1 MNLPTKQKWTYRHRE
16 QTFGCQRGRDV
27 GEGQIGSWD
36 WQMQNSICRMDK
48 QQGPTVQHR
57 EPYPIPCNKLL

>member
-36 WQMQNSICRMDK
+36 WQMQNSIGRMDK
-48 QQGPTVQHR
+48 QQGPTV
-57 EPYPIPCNKLL
+57 